1 MCPCDFTRI
10 SRKHR
15 HFFWFIDVIVTR
27 FTAVSGK
34 PWFQAKW
41 ESCFVAV
48 WLVHYLS
55 LRVNGYNSKRPT
67 CKISSGLK
75 PSHGFH
81 WKGLSEVNFGSWI
94 WSMPSFTAEW
104 RNFSPYEIYLMVF
117 PRRHMVFIFPF
128 HNFHE
133 ATLLQVCCSLGFR
146 GSTGTCAPSG
156 ALAAQTSP
164 ELLRRGSFEPRLGLR
179 HTAIIATAPSKSY
192 GISTVWNQWL
202 KSEKKPNDLFGGRGV
217 VWSCWG
223 MQKWCTHYIYIKIT
237 YTVVWYIDYITIY
250 RWYISPLE

>member
-81 WKGLSEVNFGSWI
+81 WKGLWEVNFGSWI

-104 RNFSPYEIYLMVF
+104 RNFSPYEWDQRSKSSKNPNRKTSKSDKHLEKEIYLMVF

-146 GSTGTCAPSG
+146 GSTGTCAPPR

-202 KSEKKPNDLFGGRGV
+202 KSEKNQVICLGGGELYGV
-217 VWSCWG
+217 VEGC
-223 MQKWCTHYIYIKIT
+223 KNDVHIT
-237 YTVVWYIDYITIY
+237 YI
-250 RWYISPLE
+250 

>member
-1 MCPCDFTRI
+1 M
-10 SRKHR
+10 
-15 HFFWFIDVIVTR
+15 
-27 FTAVSGK
+27 
-34 PWFQAKW
+34 
-41 ESCFVAV
+41 
-48 WLVHYLS
+48 HYLS
-55 LRVNGYNSKRPT
+55 LRVSGYNSKRPT

-81 WKGLSEVNFGSWI
+81 WKGLWEVNFGSWI

-104 RNFSPYEIYLMVF
+104 RNFSPYEWDQRSKSSKKSEPKNFKIRQTPGKRNIFDGFF
-117 PRRHMVFIFPF
+117 PCICCLFSPSITFI
-128 HNFHE
+128 

-146 GSTGTCAPSG
+146 GSTGTCAPSR

-202 KSEKKPNDLFGGRGV
+202 KSGKKNQVIFFGGRGV
-217 VWSCWG
+217 VEGCFKMMHFLFIYNYVYCSMIYWLYN
-223 MQKWCTHYIYIKIT
+223 YI
-237 YTVVWYIDYITIY
+237 
-250 RWYISPLE
+250 